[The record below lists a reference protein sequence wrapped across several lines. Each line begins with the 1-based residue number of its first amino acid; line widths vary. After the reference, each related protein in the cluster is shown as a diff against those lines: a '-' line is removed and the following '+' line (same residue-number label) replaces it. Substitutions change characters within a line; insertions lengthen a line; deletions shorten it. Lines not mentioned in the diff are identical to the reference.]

1 MQKFQPRLTRARTAL
16 DTLLDTAVEKLIAA
30 LPYLIFAVLAGLTV
44 LLFSLFFSG
53 YFTNAPNATKV
64 AAFLKDEY
72 PSLAAEID
80 ENTIRLYGEECY
92 AVVGG
97 NSCNKE
103 FVATLRSNNGR
114 ISGKCF
120 WGTSETL
127 YCTVYEE
134 NLPPQ

>member
-1 MQKFQPRLTRARTAL
+1 MKKIQFKMTRARTAL
-16 DTLLDTAVEKLIAA
+16 DAFIDRAVESAISA
-30 LPYLIFAVLAGLTV
+30 LPYVLFIVLAGLTV

-72 PSLAAEID
+72 PTLATEID
-80 ENTIRLYGEECY
+80 QQDIHLYGEECY

-103 FVATLRSNNGR
+103 FDATLRGDSGS

-120 WGTSETL
+120 WGTQQSL